1 MDSQTG
7 TIECSLFPYFM
18 NNHILYHTHK
28 DSQMDSQTG
37 TIECSLF
44 PYFMNNHIISH
55 SQGLTNGL
63 SDRDCRVLTISLFY
77 VQNTYNNMEY
87 KN

>member
-7 TIECSLFPYFM
+7 TIEFTLFPYFM

-37 TIECSLF
+37 TIEFTLF
-44 PYFMNNHIISH
+44 PYFMNNRI
-55 SQGLTNGL
+55 L
-63 SDRDCRVLTISLFY
+63 
-77 VQNTYNNMEY
+77 
-87 KN
+87 

>member
-1 MDSQTG
+1 MSTVNLSTVMVIKTNKNGVIVYYITLTRTHSQTG
-7 TIECSLFPYFM
+7 TIEPECSLFPYFM

-44 PYFMNNHIISH
+44 PYFMNNRI
-55 SQGLTNGL
+55 L
-63 SDRDCRVLTISLFY
+63 
-77 VQNTYNNMEY
+77 
-87 KN
+87 